1 MAINITN
8 NITPENSTSAVYSSD
23 NKTLTVTCNDGYI
36 FDGAPTYSFSD
47 SFGSHHNGTATLSD
61 DNKTATAILKS
72 TPSSRYPLTV
82 SGNTKQAAVEQLPVT
97 KHLVNCTGDVPDF
110 YDKGAT
116 IDITLTAN
124 DGFEFNIC
132 SLQCTDAYG
141 ALAERGEVIIST
153 DKKSAKIHYVLTNN
167 DKAITI
173 TGDCVAIKPVGIN
186 YGAIN
191 VYKVTD
197 ENLNDF
203 STIRFTKSE
212 NVDLGKYVNRLKRI
226 YTNIENGKSD
236 VIKCANF
243 VTDISVF
250 EPKTDK
256 ITLDFG
262 TATITDHNK
271 DITDYESIIQLF
283 VPFTGLV
290 SIPNEYTGKEIHLYI
305 DINVITG
312 GGLYRLTCDD
322 IQFQT
327 GECTPSTDVLYRTSD
342 YNQIGGDTWNEN
354 LFMGLEPYII
364 LKWYESKNANERNN
378 DFKRVV
384 IASLVGFYS
393 FSDITPIS
401 AQIMLANEQQMI
413 YNALQT
419 GVYIE

>member
-1 MAINITN
+1 MAIKISN
-8 NITPENSTSAVYSSD
+8 NITPNGSTSAVLSSD
-23 NKTLTVTCNDGYI
+23 NRTLTVTCNDGYI
-36 FDGAPTYSFSD
+36 FDGAPTYIFYDD
-47 SFGSHHNGTATLSD
+47 SGDYYDGTTTLSD
-61 DNKTATAILKS
+61 DNKTATARLER
-72 TPSSRYPLTV
+72 TPSIYDPVTV
-82 SGNTKQAAVEQLPVT
+82 KGKTKQAAVEQLPVT
-97 KHLVNCTGDVPDF
+97 KHLVNCSGDIPDF

-124 DGFEFNIC
+124 DGFEFNVC
-132 SLQCTDAYG
+132 TLQCTDPYG
-141 ALAERGEVIIST
+141 DLVERGEVSIST
-153 DKKSAKIHYVLTNN
+153 DKKSAKIHYVLTAN
-167 DKAITI
+167 DIDITV
-173 TGDCVAIKPVGIN
+173 TGDCVAIKPVGGN

-197 ENLNDF
+197 DNLNAF
-203 STIRFTKSE
+203 SMIRFTKAE

-256 ITLDFG
+256 VTLDFG

-271 DITDYESIIQLF
+271 DNTDYESIIQLF

-290 SIPNEYTGKEIHLYI
+290 TIPNEYIGKDIHLYI

-342 YNQIGGDTWNEN
+342 YNQIGGDTWNET

-364 LKWYESKNANERNN
+364 LEWYESKNSNGRNN
-378 DFKRVV
+378 DFKQGV
-384 IASLVGFYS
+384 ISSFTGFNS
-393 FSDITPIS
+393 FTDITPIS
-401 AQIMLANEQQMI
+401 TQNMLANEQQMI
-413 YNALQT
+413 YNILQT